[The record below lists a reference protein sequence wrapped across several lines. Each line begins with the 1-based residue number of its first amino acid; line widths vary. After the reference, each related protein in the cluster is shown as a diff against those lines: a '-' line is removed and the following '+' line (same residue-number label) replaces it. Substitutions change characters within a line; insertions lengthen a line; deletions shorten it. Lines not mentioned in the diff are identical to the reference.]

1 MMRALSAAAL
11 VVVLL
16 AGGCGSTAKLTGAV
30 TGFGTVTSGA
40 VKVQK
45 TQLQNFAA
53 DQTRRM
59 EAQLA
64 TDSTLL
70 TYSAGCTILVETLRG
85 AEDCFVT
92 DRFGKPVVTTYD
104 VEHVLA
110 LGAALDLYAQELV
123 QLAGDNGKEADAF
136 SASLTSLANAVA
148 ALDGAAAKTFKSK
161 PATSPPQLTAVAN
174 VVATVGNLYFQHQ
187 RTVALRK
194 IIVSSQP
201 IVEGAI
207 STLVEADDALRG
219 YDLATEFA
227 EMVRLR
233 GDLALAIAA
242 KAGPDAIGAKQK
254 SFLAKF
260 ERLKGRAAMQSSF
273 SELAKTHENLA
284 IAAASG
290 ASVEDILAYMKSL
303 TSAAA
308 SVAQSLETLRS

>member
-1 MMRALSAAAL
+1 MRRLALFAI
-11 VVVLL
+11 VLL
-16 AGGCGSTAKLTGAV
+16 LLGGCGSTAKLTGAA
-30 TGFGTVTSGA
+30 TGFGAVTSGA
-40 VKVQK
+40 VKAQK
-45 TQLQNFAA
+45 TQLATFAA
-53 DQTRRM
+53 GQTKRM

-64 TDSTLL
+64 TDATLL
-70 TYSAGCTILVETLRG
+70 TFSPGCTTLVETLKG

-92 DRFGKPVVTTYD
+92 DRSGKPVVTAYD

-123 QLAGDNGKEADAF
+123 RLAGDSSKDADAF

-161 PATSPPQLTAVAN
+161 PTASPPKLTAVAN

-187 RTVALRK
+187 RAAALRK
-194 IIVSSQP
+194 IIISSQP
-201 IVEGAI
+201 VVKNAI
-207 STLVEADDALRG
+207 GTLVEADDALRG

-233 GDLALAIAA
+233 GDLALAIAS
-242 KAGPDAIGAKQK
+242 KAGPDAIGAKQRA
-254 SFLAKF
+254 FLARF
-260 ERLKGRAAMQSSF
+260 DRLKGRATLQSSF
-273 SELAKTHENLA
+273 AELVDTHERLA

-290 ASVEDILAYMKSL
+290 ASAEDMLAYMKSL

-308 SVAQSLETLRS
+308 SVAQSLETLKS